1 MNNSER
7 PAFEEQ
13 IRQLF
18 AGFNVP
24 AMPDRIEAYWR
35 GLQRMQLSAVTRV
48 VDHALGEDGPEKL
61 PTAPQLWGLY
71 RDLRASGAPAAQ
83 TERPAEPDCD
93 AAARIGNVA
102 PFRCITQYA
111 LASRTETEITAE
123 QIRKIVATKNQLV
136 DAFRRLPDDERSPNE
151 LRDLVVGA
159 FERIV
164 QAQQERAA

>member
-1 MNNSER
+1 VNNSER

-48 VDHALGEDGPEKL
+48 VDHALGEGGPEKL
-61 PTAPQLWGLY
+61 PTAPQLWALY
-71 RDLRASGAPAAQ
+71 RDLRTSAAPAAQ
-83 TERPAEPDCD
+83 PERQAEDDCD
-93 AAARIGNVA
+93 AAARMGNA
-102 PFRCITQYA
+102 CLFRCI
-111 LASRTETEITAE
+111 ASHYRENKRAIPDE
-123 QIRKIVATKNQLV
+123 QIRKLVTAKNQLV
-136 DAFRRLPDDERSPNE
+136 DAYRRMPDDERSPNE
-151 LRDLVVGA
+151 LRDLIEGA

-164 QAQQERAA
+164 QAPQQERAA